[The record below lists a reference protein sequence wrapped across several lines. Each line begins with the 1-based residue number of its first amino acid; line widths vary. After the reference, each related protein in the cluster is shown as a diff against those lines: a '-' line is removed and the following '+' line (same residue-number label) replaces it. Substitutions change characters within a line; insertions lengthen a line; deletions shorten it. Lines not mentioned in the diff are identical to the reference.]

1 MNRKKL
7 AQKFSGTLYLI
18 QTGTGATL
26 HAFTKEFARDAK
38 LKELQNRFPRT
49 VYITKEIK

>member
-18 QTGTGATL
+18 QTDMGATL
-26 HAFTKEFARDAK
+26 HAFTKELARDAK
-38 LKELQNRFPRT
+38 LKELRAKFPRT
-49 VYITKEIK
+49 IYITKEIK